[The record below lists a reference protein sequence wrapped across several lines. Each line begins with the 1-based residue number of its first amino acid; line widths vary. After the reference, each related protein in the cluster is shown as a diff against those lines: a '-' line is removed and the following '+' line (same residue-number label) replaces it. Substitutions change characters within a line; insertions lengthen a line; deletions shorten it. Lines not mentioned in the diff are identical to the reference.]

1 MEKNKLYFIIILL
14 LFYLISCSKNNV
26 EKGNF
31 YSKVHTDVS
40 FEASKSK
47 AIDSIYYYIA
57 KETSSIIN
65 RTDFNIVAV
74 SLKDNNLI
82 DFDNKDIANIKE
94 YKKDDNFYVE
104 IKVKDSDV
112 YNRTLAIL
120 QKLKKEGS
128 VEDKFFR
135 ANASI
140 QMPDAGNLSGGQ
152 CQRLAIARALLHDSA
167 VYIFDE
173 ASSNIDA
180 DSETIIMHN
189 IGLLARTKMVIL
201 ISHRLLN
208 VVNAENIYV
217 MEEGR
222 VVERGTH
229 HALLQQGGV
238 YATLWSKQQEL
249 EQYAGGEA

>member
-26 EKGNF
+26 QKGNF

-140 QMPDAGNLSGGQ
+140 QMPDAGNLSAYTKQ
-152 CQRLAIARALLHDSA
+152 MLTQNALKRAYESLFRVLRSNDIDVNRA
-167 VYIFDE
+167 VQLTNEAYILE
-173 ASSNIDA
+173 ESYSSN
-180 DSETIIMHN
+180 EY
-189 IGLLARTKMVIL
+189 
-201 ISHRLLN
+201 N
-208 VVNAENIYV
+208 VV
-217 MEEGR
+217 
-222 VVERGTH
+222 VET
-229 HALLQQGGV
+229 
-238 YATLWSKQQEL
+238 TLE
-249 EQYAGGEA
+249 

>member
-1 MEKNKLYFIIILL
+1 MEKNKLYFIIIFL
-14 LFYLISCSKNNV
+14 LFYLMACSGNNI

-82 DFDNKDIANIKE
+82 DFDNKDIANIRE

-104 IKVKDSDV
+104 ISVKDSSV
-112 YNRTLAIL
+112 YNKTLEIL
-120 QKLKKEGS
+120 NKLKKEGS

-140 QMPDAGNLSGGQ
+140 QMPETANLNAYTRQMLTQNALKRAYESLFNVLRSNEIDVNIAVKLTNDA
-152 CQRLAIARALLHDSA
+152 
-167 VYIFDE
+167 YILE
-173 ASSNIDA
+173 ESYSSNEYNVVV
-180 DSETIIMHN
+180 ETI
-189 IGLLARTKMVIL
+189 
-201 ISHRLLN
+201 
-208 VVNAENIYV
+208 
-217 MEEGR
+217 
-222 VVERGTH
+222 
-229 HALLQQGGV
+229 
-238 YATLWSKQQEL
+238 L
-249 EQYAGGEA
+249 E